1 MLLWEVPRSRSEG
14 EAAIILLGHLVDTN
28 SLSIGQPDNES
39 PAEGQAVSP
48 SSAQVTQGAPG
59 KRNIPAGKTIYKGTK
74 FSLCWL
80 NCNIE

>member
-39 PAEGQAVSP
+39 PVEGQALSP
-48 SSAQVTQGAPG
+48 SSAQVTQGHPARRIHWQVKIFTRAPSS
-59 KRNIPAGKTIYKGTK
+59 IPVLAQ
-74 FSLCWL
+74 LQH
-80 NCNIE
+80 